1 MRKIKFIPFVGA
13 LLLSVAGCNE
23 HSHSLTGKAC
33 LGTNNDTLVESLGDQ
48 CQAGD
53 MIGTKHPAYFCD
65 FSYAVA
71 FNQYN
76 SAFCVFSGAQAE
88 ERIQDSKSTSQSK

>member
-1 MRKIKFIPFVGA
+1 MRKTKLIPLVGA

-48 CQAGD
+48 FQARD
-53 MIGTKHPAYFCD
+53 MIGTKHPDYFCD

-76 SAFCVFSGAQAE
+76 FEFCVFSGAQAE
-88 ERIQDSKSTSQSK
+88 ERTQGSKPSPQRK